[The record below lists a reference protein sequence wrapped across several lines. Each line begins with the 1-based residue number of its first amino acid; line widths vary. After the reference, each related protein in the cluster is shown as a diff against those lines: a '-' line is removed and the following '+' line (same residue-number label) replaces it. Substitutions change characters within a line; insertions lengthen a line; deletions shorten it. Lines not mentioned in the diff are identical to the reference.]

1 MSNRLNI
8 NVDAIKKRLDSP
20 DELLESTEE
29 RAAILSGDENERF
42 SKAIQALQKASPA
55 LEVLVSAVEHAH
67 DAIIVTEAGQLDLPG
82 PRIVYVNETFTKTT
96 GYTFDE
102 AFGRSPRMLHGP
114 KTDRAALDRI
124 RKALTCGE
132 SIRIELVNYRKDGS
146 EFNVDLS
153 IAPMKD
159 ENGWFSHFVSIRRD
173 VTERDYLRKRLQ
185 ESEDRV
191 RALME
196 AIPQPKETCNT
207 SKRFKQ

>member
-8 NVDAIKKRLDSP
+8 NVDAVKNRLDRP
-20 DELLESTEE
+20 NELLESAEE
-29 RAAILSGDENERF
+29 PATIPSGDENERF
-42 SKAIQALQKASPA
+42 SKAIQALQKASPV

-82 PRIVYVNETFTKTT
+82 PRIVYANETFTKTT

-102 AFGRSPRMLHGP
+102 AFGRTPRMLHGP

-173 VTERDYLRKRLQ
+173 VTERNDLRKRLQ
-185 ESEDRV
+185 ESEDRL
-191 RALME
+191 RALKE
-196 AIPQPKETCNT
+196 AISQFNKTRST
-207 SKRFKQ
+207 FLQFKQ

>member
-1 MSNRLNI
+1 MRNRLNI
-8 NVDAIKKRLDSP
+8 NVDAIKKRLDRP
-20 DELLESTEE
+20 DELLESAEE
-29 RAAILSGDENERF
+29 RAAILLGDENERF
-42 SKAIQALQKASPA
+42 TKAIQALQEASSA

-185 ESEDRV
+185 ESEDRL

-196 AIPQPKETCNT
+196 ATPQPTKTNST
-207 SKRFKQ
+207 SKQFKQ

>member
-1 MSNRLNI
+1 MSNRLNT

-20 DELLESTEE
+20 DELLESAE
-29 RAAILSGDENERF
+29 AATTLPGNGNERF
-42 SKAIQALQKASPA
+42 SKAIQALQKTPPA

-67 DAIIVTEAGQLDLPG
+67 DAIMVTEAGQLDLPG

-102 AFGRSPRMLHGP
+102 AFGRTPRMLHGP

-132 SIRIELVNYRKDGS
+132 SIRIELINYRKDGS

-153 IAPMKD
+153 IAPMTD

-185 ESEDRV
+185 ESEDRL
-191 RALME
+191 RALMD
-196 AIPQPKETCNT
+196 AIPQFMKTHNT
-207 SKRFKQ
+207 FKPFKQ

>member
-1 MSNRLNI
+1 MSNRLDI
-8 NVDAIKKRLDSP
+8 DAGRIKRCLDRP
-20 DELLESTEE
+20 DELLEPAEE
-29 RAAILSGDENERF
+29 RAAVLSGDENERF
-42 SKAIQALQKASPA
+42 SKAIQALQEASPV

-102 AFGRSPRMLHGP
+102 AFGRTPRMLHGP
-114 KTDRAALDRI
+114 KTDRTALNRI
-124 RKALTCGE
+124 RRALTCGE

-159 ENGWFSHFVSIRRD
+159 KNGWFSHFVSIRRD
-173 VTERDYLRKRLQ
+173 IRSEEHTSELQ
-185 ESEDRV
+185 
-191 RALME
+191 
-196 AIPQPKETCNT
+196 
-207 SKRFKQ
+207 